1 MTCISYIWLL
11 YFSDKGNIIGDTLHE
26 NVYGALKSVRTLSLE
41 SMLLRQSSAGA
52 ARQAGRKCVSV

>member
-26 NVYGALKSVRTLSLE
+26 NKVYGELKKREALSLE
-41 SMLLRQSSAGA
+41 ICR
-52 ARQAGRKCVSV
+52 